1 MSLIPKVFSS
11 SDHLGFDR
19 MLHRKTSKSIS
30 FMLFLAD
37 IGKKLY
43 ICS

>member
-1 MSLIPKVFSS
+1 MPLIPIIFSS

-19 MLHRKTSKSIS
+19 MLHRKTSKNIS